1 MQKLQLLRQVLTL
14 KQYIIPPNLDQNVHR
29 DHITRYLQQNI
40 SVNSSSGGNV
50 YTQGLTKLGEYNRST
65 TSSTAKTYTVSFT
78 DSKIANASALVV
90 CNSTDGTI
98 DYNNC
103 ALCVK
108 IMGDWY
114 ITNGAEFH
122 AKRSKVT
129 NVNTS
134 GSDVEFTVDY
144 WNSTKTDVF
153 YVVS

>member
-1 MQKLQLLRQVLTL
+1 MECYKKKL
-14 KQYIIPPNLDQNVHR
+14 
-29 DHITRYLQQNI
+29 
-40 SVNSSSGGNV
+40 NSSSGGNV